1 MLDEVI
7 GVGDAGFY
15 QKAFAR
21 LLNLVQKSRIFFV
34 ASHAN
39 EMIRRLCNKAI
50 WLHKGNLISY
60 GDADTVL
67 AAYEREDPETI
78 LAERVAAQ

>member
-1 MLDEVI
+1 LLDEVI